1 MRDPSIVVT
10 PEPDPGAPTPRNH
23 ATARGGPKSLAEIV
37 AIDPRARAAWGA
49 LRDIAY
55 ASPGTVIVGLDGTT
69 LRIRDDG
76 GADEVSAVPH
86 RWSVSADP
94 APRGS
99 TG

>member
-1 MRDPSIVVT
+1 MRDPKGIVT
-10 PEPDPGAPTPRNH
+10 PEPDPGAPTARNR
-23 ATARGGPKSLAEIV
+23 AKAQGRPKSLAEIV
-37 AIDPRARAAWGA
+37 PIAPAARAAWGA